1 MSGTDEKNEQPY
13 AQERTGGVIY
23 LGATH
28 EKLCKLDEHASS
40 TSTRQGPMRLPRGHT
55 GLVSPSQGTAA
66 QPRFRRSTAPAAL
79 LDTIHPFLQRNL
91 LMDSFLNIL
100 GSARLVVYL
109 LIDPVLGAVLRPT
122 DFCGTSVKLSQTC
135 SLHLRLRPPRG

>member
-55 GLVSPSQGTAA
+55 GLGKPL
-66 QPRFRRSTAPAAL
+66 PRHSRPA
-79 LDTIHPFLQRNL
+79 
-91 LMDSFLNIL
+91 SF
-100 GSARLVVYL
+100 
-109 LIDPVLGAVLRPT
+109 PP
-122 DFCGTSVKLSQTC
+122 
-135 SLHLRLRPPRG
+135 LHSSGRFA

>member
-55 GLVSPSQGTAA
+55 GLGKPPKA
-66 QPRFRRSTAPAAL
+66 QPPSLVSAAPL
-79 LDTIHPFLQRNL
+79 
-91 LMDSFLNIL
+91 
-100 GSARLVVYL
+100 
-109 LIDPVLGAVLRPT
+109 LRPLCLT
-122 DFCGTSVKLSQTC
+122 PFIPFYNAICSWTLS
-135 SLHLRLRPPRG
+135 